1 MIITILRMA
10 PSDTGA
16 VTLRAVVQRALGLR
30 NTSGGRWTGMD
41 GPACAR
47 RPGRPG
53 RCMHAPPWPARA
65 VRACAALAGQA

>member
-1 MIITILRMA
+1 MMITILRMA

-30 NTSGGRWTGMD
+30 STSGGRWTGMD
-41 GPACAR
+41 RPACTH

-53 RCMHAPPWPARA
+53 RRMHAPP
-65 VRACAALAGQA
+65 